1 MTSPDVDAS
10 EDVNDF
16 LLRIRELGEKRDKED
31 EERTKKLEE
40 EILQGRKEREA
51 RRAERARSISPT
63 KESPL
68 SDTFR
73 LSTSSLNQRVI
84 DPPEHLEPTVP
95 ASDFDSNCTSEEIEH
110 DKPTATYDGH
120 RELKSSEITL
130 DSSKQSPTSTRSRN
144 GTLSWQHRPASRD
157 FNHIPSFISTSPTR
171 ENRLRTVSNVSDD
184 QGVDRHQ
191 LSPPPSFKDSLS
203 FRRSIDQSSD
213 SPAPRKHSEDVPSDV
228 IPNLSPSRNSPIVSR
243 EYNTE
248 AERPTGDMDR
258 NEDRSWSPSR
268 PSSTMGDSSLSRR
281 YSTVSSAS
289 TAPGLGSPV
298 PLSSAQKFE
307 ARREDQLSNPPSPR
321 RLSPERST
329 SPTKGLGGFVQSAM
343 MKRSD
348 SVSKRWS
355 TQMPSGLSG
364 ISRTNSVA
372 SNRNSFAGS
381 PRSDMPPTPTSSKYG
396 RDGPPSPYRP
406 GSSHSEATVLQQTKE
421 NERPSTPTATSSNTI
436 RADATGSPTRQ
447 PLSLHTRSSSA
458 LGWDEQI
465 PGSSSSLA
473 SRTMD
478 SKRWSPTKASW
489 LESALN
495 RPDTPRHTKQSS
507 QSSPWRERQAR
518 ASVDLGRRGS
528 FREVTPVGLMRSTAP
543 GSHFKKP
550 SISGIPDLP
559 KSAEALKP
567 KEPEPESI
575 RETAPE
581 PIKETEL
588 EPVNETVPEPIK
600 EEEPDPVKEAVSQP
614 VKEFAP
620 EPLKEPTQETAPD
633 AVKEPPPEPV
643 EETLQVRTKE
653 TSSESVNREDNVT
666 LPTETTLE
674 SSNVEKTAQEE
685 PKSDILTKDPP
696 KEKPSPLTTKSL
708 NSVSSTREPISP
720 RPKPQSPL
728 VDFRGNL
735 KRRETPK
742 ESPTKEEPLAEFK
755 NVFGRLRKTE
765 TQNYVAPDELKE
777 NILRGKAALNVTG
790 GPKKTQRV
798 DEFKESILKQKE
810 AMKAGGGSLRR
821 NTATDNNALGE
832 AASDVPEAIAK
843 RNNMGIATGVK
854 SSRSPDVLSSPS
866 PKSPAT
872 PQLQAR
878 QLSPLSPAGTDKP
891 KEPEIPPSPSI
902 GEPGPEQAENE
913 PADSAAVDKEQPNGS
928 RPADTDSNREDFP
941 SPKPS
946 DTTPEAVKPM
956 RSLPSAPVP
965 ESTTAPPT
973 TEPHPIKGKLAS
985 RVNPALA
992 GLLSRGPPAASDGPK
1007 KALPTGIMGESSTD
1021 TAKDTSTGPLTHMTK
1036 NRARGPKRRLPAST
1050 VAATAS
1056 TVPTETPEVPGG
1068 CPEHMSINSKREEVE
1083 STPIEESARNLSTE
1097 VPSPPPE
1104 TMSFDSKGLENK
1116 TTSIEPT
1123 LVTPV
1128 EPASPNTKPTSFESK
1143 SSDEKYRPD
1152 DEPVDD
1158 PIGEP
1163 VEEPVTEPATQSPE
1177 PSSPIVTTTSE
1188 RPTSSFTSE
1197 RAEARAS
1204 LETLNSDKLQDQE
1217 SSNRSLPVLP
1227 STSFSDQPAEARYSL
1242 ETFASGKL
1250 QELGDVDR
1258 GPETDLS
1265 KENQID
1271 REIGSQ
1277 GETDPDGRPISP
1289 MPASPPLSHASE
1301 HTARLSDR
1309 HLSPSPSPQTSFE
1322 EDKMIS
1328 PVHTPRRPL
1337 AKFGINGPR
1346 EMSPREK
1353 SLPSLPVPPKDS
1365 LDKQINGQLPS
1376 PVPSPV
1382 PMPSIVSDS
1391 AQAKEILTG
1400 FFRAFPNCNA
1410 RVDIDPQLILTS
1422 GQDDL
1427 KTRTLKTQ
1435 IWEITADVKRQDL
1448 PANQEYILYE
1458 GSMYLCAHVFE
1469 IANSTRTEVQL
1480 WCGDHVPEAAID
1492 DAQGFARKV
1501 ARENGC
1507 KLELLKQGKESP
1519 RFIQALGGILITRR
1533 GSNSRS
1539 SSSALYM
1546 LCGRRHLGQMVFDE
1560 VDLSR
1565 RNLCSGYPFV
1575 ISAPFGNLYLWK
1587 GKGSGAEE
1595 IGAARLIG
1603 MDLGLT
1609 GEIEEV
1615 AEGEEPES
1623 FFENFPDYKGSGEY
1637 MCSDYWQLKPNHVH
1651 FRTRLLRINH
1661 ELGQRS
1667 GFWIRRPGTSSP
1679 VIRPNDTIQ
1688 EIVPFCYKDLT
1699 SKDVYVLDIFFEIYV
1714 IVGNQASQRSAEF
1727 ASAVIFAHEYGI
1739 LAASLQ
1745 DRPFIPKTFVSIG
1758 GLPDSC
1764 RSVFRKWDKR
1774 SWQIPLRVLTL
1785 NAAIDAIRC

>member
-1 MTSPDVDAS
+1 MFIALESYPDYS
-10 EDVNDF
+10 EIYHQRLTLSSFVS
-16 LLRIRELGEKRDKED
+16 
-31 EERTKKLEE
+31 T
-40 EILQGRKEREA
+40 
-51 RRAERARSISPT
+51 ERARSISPS

-95 ASDFDSNCTSEEIEH
+95 ASDFDSNCTSDEIGH
-110 DKPTATYDGH
+110 DKPNTTDDAQG
-120 RELKSSEITL
+120 ELKSSELTL
-130 DSSKQSPTSTRSRN
+130 DSSPKQSPTSTRSRN
-144 GTLSWQHRPASRD
+144 GTLSWQHRPSSRD
-157 FNHIPSFISTSPTR
+157 FNHPPSFTSPSPTR
-171 ENRLRTVSNVSDD
+171 QNRLRTVSNVSDDD

-191 LSPPPSFKDSLS
+191 LSPPPSFRDSHS
-203 FRRSIDQSSD
+203 FRRSIDRPSE
-213 SPAPRKHSEDVPSDV
+213 SPAPRKNSEDVPPDV
-228 IPNLSPSRNSPIVSR
+228 IPNLSPSQNSPRVSR
-243 EYNTE
+243 EYNADLE
-248 AERPTGDMDR
+248 KPTGDMDR

-268 PSSTMGDSSLSRR
+268 PSSIMGDSSLSRR

-307 ARREDQLSNPPSPR
+307 PRREDQVSNPPSPR
-321 RLSPERST
+321 RLSPERSA

-381 PRSDMPPTPTSSKYG
+381 PRSDMPPTPTSARFG

-406 GSSHSEATVLQQTKE
+406 GSSNSEATVLQQAKE
-421 NERPSTPTATSSNTI
+421 NERPSTPTASSGNTS

-447 PLSLHTRSSSA
+447 PLSLHTRSSST
-458 LGWDEQI
+458 LGWDEQN
-465 PGSSSSLA
+465 PGSSGSMT

-495 RPDTPRHTKQSS
+495 RPDTPRHAKQSS
-507 QSSPWRERQAR
+507 QSSPWRERQTR

-528 FREVTPVGLMRSTAP
+528 FREVAPVGLMRSAAP
-543 GSHFKKP
+543 GGHFKK
-550 SISGIPDLP
+550 SSVSGIPDLP
-559 KSAEALKP
+559 KSVEALKP
-567 KEPEPESI
+567 KEPEPESVK
-575 RETAPE
+575 ETAPG
-581 PIKETEL
+581 PIKETEPEL

-600 EEEPDPVKEAVSQP
+600 EAEPDPVKEADSEP
-614 VKEFAP
+614 VKETAP
-620 EPLKEPTQETAPD
+620 EPLKEPTQEAAPE
-633 AVKEPPPEPV
+633 AVKEPPPEPI
-643 EETLQVRTKE
+643 EETLPVRTKE
-653 TSSESVNREDNVT
+653 TSSESVNREDNVPP
-666 LPTETTLE
+666 PTETTLE
-674 SSNVEKTAQEE
+674 SSAVKNTAQEE
-685 PKSDILTKDPP
+685 PKSDMLAKDPP
-696 KEKPSPLTTKSL
+696 KEKPAPLTTRPL

-720 RPKPQSPL
+720 RPRPQSPA

-810 AMKAGGGSLRR
+810 SMKAGGGSLRR
-821 NTATDNNALGE
+821 NTVTDNNTPGE
-832 AASDVPEAIAK
+832 AKSDVPEAIAK
-843 RNNMGIATGVK
+843 RNNMGMATSVK

-866 PKSPAT
+866 PKSPTT
-872 PQLQAR
+872 PQLQAS

-891 KEPEIPPSPSI
+891 KEPEIRPSPSI
-902 GEPGPEQAENE
+902 GEPGPEQAHNE
-913 PADSAAVDKEQPNGS
+913 PTDSAAVDEEQPNGS
-928 RPADTDSNREDFP
+928 KHADTDSPREEPPTPNR
-941 SPKPS
+941 S
-946 DTTPEAVKPM
+946 DTTPEAAKPV

-965 ESTTAPPT
+965 ESTTVPPKA
-973 TEPHPIKGKLAS
+973 EPFPSKGKLAS

-1007 KALPTGIMGESSTD
+1007 KALPTGVMGESSTD
-1021 TAKDTSTGPLTHMTK
+1021 SAKDTSAGPLTHMTK
-1036 NRARGPKRRLPAST
+1036 NRARGPRRRLPRST
-1050 VAATAS
+1050 TAATAS
-1056 TVPTETPEVPGG
+1056 TVPAETPDMPVESASSG
-1068 CPEHMSINSKREEVE
+1068 PESMPFNSKEEE
-1083 STPIEESARNLSTE
+1083 STPVEESARNLSTE

-1104 TMSFDSKGLENK
+1104 TIPFDSKGLEDK
-1116 TTSIEPT
+1116 SASIEPT
-1123 LVTPV
+1123 PVTPV
-1128 EPASPNTKPTSFESK
+1128 QPASQSTEPTSFEPK
-1143 SSDEKYRPD
+1143 SSDEKYRLA
-1152 DEPVDD
+1152 DEPADE

-1163 VEEPVTEPATQSPE
+1163 VDEPVTEPVSQSPEE
-1177 PSSPIVTTTSE
+1177 PSSPIGTATSE
-1188 RPTSSFTSE
+1188 RPTSLSANE
-1197 RAEARAS
+1197 QVEARAS
-1204 LETLNSDKLQDQE
+1204 LETLNSDDDQKRHSAVNGSLEQTRSSFTGQSADSRNSLETLNSDKLQEQE
-1217 SSNRSLPVLP
+1217 NSTHSLPILP
-1227 STSFSDQPAEARYSL
+1227 NTSFSDHPVDARYSL

-1250 QELGDVDR
+1250 QELDVDR
-1258 GPETDLS
+1258 SPATDLS
-1265 KENQID
+1265 KDNQIGQ
-1271 REIGSQ
+1271 EVESQ

-1309 HLSPSPSPQTSFE
+1309 DSSPAPSLQTRLE
-1322 EDKMIS
+1322 EDKTSS
-1328 PVHTPRRPL
+1328 PVHTPKRPL
-1337 AKFGINGPR
+1337 AKFGINRPR
-1346 EMSPREK
+1346 DMSPREK
-1353 SLPSLPVPPKDS
+1353 SLPSPPVPPKDS
-1365 LDKQINGQLPS
+1365 LDKRTDRQLPS
-1376 PVPSPV
+1376 PVPSPGL
-1382 PMPSIVSDS
+1382 MPSIISDS

-1400 FFRAFPNCNA
+1400 FFRTFPNCSA

-1422 GQDDL
+1422 GQDDV

-1435 IWEITADVKRQDL
+1435 IWEITADMKRQDL

-1469 IANSTRTEVQL
+1469 IANTTRTEVQL

-1623 FFENFPDYKGSGEY
+1623 FFENFPDYKASGEY
-1637 MCSDYWQLKPNHVH
+1637 MCSGYWQLKPNHAH

-1699 SKDVYVLDIFFEIYV
+1699 SKDIYVLDIFFDIYV
-1714 IVGNQASQRSAEF
+1714 
-1727 ASAVIFAHEYGI
+1727 
-1739 LAASLQ
+1739 
-1745 DRPFIPKTFVSIG
+1745 
-1758 GLPDSC
+1758 
-1764 RSVFRKWDKR
+1764 
-1774 SWQIPLRVLTL
+1774 
-1785 NAAIDAIRC
+1785 